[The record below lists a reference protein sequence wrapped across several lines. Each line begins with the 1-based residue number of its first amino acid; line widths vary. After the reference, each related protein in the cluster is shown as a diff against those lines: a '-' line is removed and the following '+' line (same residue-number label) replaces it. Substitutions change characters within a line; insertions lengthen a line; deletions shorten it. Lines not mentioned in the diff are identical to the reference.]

1 MKRLSVRRAFLF
13 LATFGLIL
21 NRMIRNLFIAV
32 LLSFACSMLRAQSQE
47 GLATYYHDR
56 FWGSR
61 TTSGEPYHPYVYS
74 AAHRTFPLGTWVEVE
89 LVKTGQKTI
98 VKVNDRGPYMKGGV
112 IDLSKIAAKEIGV
125 VALGR
130 ARVKVRTLGME
141 ELTDSLK
148 FALFS
153 RDSMAK
159 VQNPKPFKK
168 SSRKKKSRKGKKR

>member
-1 MKRLSVRRAFLF
+1 MF
-13 LATFGLIL
+13 LATFSLIL
-21 NRMIRNLFIAV
+21 APMIQKFILA
-32 LLSFACSMLRAQSQE
+32 LSLTFASITLCAQSQE
-47 GLATYYHDR
+47 GLATFYHDR

-74 AAHRTFPLGTWVEVE
+74 AAHRTFPFGTWVEVE

-112 IDLSKIAAKEIGV
+112 IDLAKIAAKELGV
-125 VALGR
+125 VAMGR
-130 ARVKVRTLGME
+130 ARVKVRALGMD

-153 RDSMAK
+153 RDSLAK
-159 VQNPKPFKK
+159 VKYPKPLQKA
-168 SSRKKKSRKGKKR
+168 SRKKKSRKRKKH

>member
-1 MKRLSVRRAFLF
+1 MF

-21 NRMIRNLFIAV
+21 ELMIRKLCV
-32 LLSFACSMLRAQSQE
+32 TSLLTFACSMLRAQSQE
-47 GLATYYHDR
+47 GLATFYHDR

-74 AAHRTFPLGTWVEVE
+74 AAHRTFPFGTWVEVE
-89 LVKTGQKTI
+89 LIKTGQKTI

-112 IDLSKIAAKEIGV
+112 IDLSKIAAKELGV
-125 VALGR
+125 VAMGR
-130 ARVKVRTLGME
+130 ARVKVRALGID

-153 RDSMAK
+153 RDSLAK
-159 VQNPKPFKK
+159 VHYPKPLQK
-168 SSRKKKSRKGKKR
+168 SSRKKKSRKRKKH